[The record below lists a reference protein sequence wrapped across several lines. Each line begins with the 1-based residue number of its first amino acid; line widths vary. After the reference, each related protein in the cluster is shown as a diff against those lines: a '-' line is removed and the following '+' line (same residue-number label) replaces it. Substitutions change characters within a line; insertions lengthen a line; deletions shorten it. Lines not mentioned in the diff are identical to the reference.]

1 MIGTV
6 TDVKAY
12 QWYVGGQWHV
22 MSPSCSTISSPCQ
35 CATGS
40 RDERVQ
46 IVWPISA
53 VPILSFPERVSSRG
67 WLSSERS
74 RG

>member
-1 MIGTV
+1 MTGTV
-6 TDVKAY
+6 TAY
-12 QWYVGGQWHV
+12 QRYAGTRWRV
-22 MSPSCSTISSPCQ
+22 MSPNGGCRTRASAQ
-35 CATGS
+35 LRVGG
-40 RDERVQ
+40 ERVQ

-67 WLSSERS
+67 WFSSERS